1 MSWLANY
8 IPCSIGRVL
17 EMEDEIEKNMEWKIG
32 DRWAYEV
39 SELAVSKKSS
49 LGNGE
54 SHRCQNIVAVC

>member
-1 MSWLANY
+1 VL
-8 IPCSIGRVL
+8 IGRVL
-17 EMEDEIEKNMEWKIG
+17 EMEDEIEKNMEWRIG

-39 SELAVSKKSS
+39 SELAVSKKPS

>member
-1 MSWLANY
+1 
-8 IPCSIGRVL
+8 
-17 EMEDEIEKNMEWKIG
+17 MEDEIEKNMEWKIG